1 MDRRP
6 DEPSAAAPPAAPAN
20 SLAVTV
26 GVGLAFAA
34 LLVLVVPRHEPWF
47 DEAQAWL
54 LARDM
59 SPTELLAVAG
69 RYEGSPVLWHLLLT
83 GPAHVGLPYA
93 SIQWLAAGLALL
105 GVLVLVH
112 RAPLPLPLRVA
123 APFTFFLAYQYAVVA
138 RNYCLLP
145 PLLWLIAVL
154 HPRRDERP
162 FLYVGLLAL
171 LANVSLHGTLIAL
184 ALAGLHVVEIVRRRP
199 KPWRRLAVAYAGFAA
214 VVGLVVFQLWPP
226 ADLASPAPPGL
237 NLSPANFVHV
247 SADAL
252 DNAFTERPL
261 LSYAALAVSLVWF
274 ARKRCL
280 ALYLAPTLLLL
291 TLFAVKY
298 MNAWH
303 EGVLF
308 LVWLFALWR
317 SFAEPERTRFDA
329 RVLRPAVVG
338 AALVV
343 IGVQVYWAAAAL
355 GNDWRFAYSGS
366 RAAAD
371 CLRER
376 GLDHRTVYGAGFQT
390 VALLPYFPD
399 NRFANFNGGQA
410 RPCYWRWAAPP
421 PMPAGDGLQPDST
434 AASYAAIAALRPDVI
449 VLGLKRPHQLDPP
462 TPPGYAVVGAFPGWL
477 FWKDRTLEPDA
488 FIVLE
493 RTDPPA
499 EPEVAHRST
508 TP

>member
-1 MDRRP
+1 MDRQSDGP
-6 DEPSAAAPPAAPAN
+6 GAAAPAN
-20 SLAVTV
+20 SLAVTLA
-26 GVGLAFAA
+26 VGLAFVAVL
-34 LLVLVVPRHEPWF
+34 LLVAPRHEPWF

-54 LARDM
+54 MARDM
-59 SPTELLAVAG
+59 SPAELVADAG
-69 RYEGSPVLWHLLLT
+69 RYEGSPVLWHVLLT

-93 SIQWLAAGLALL
+93 FIQWLAAGLALL
-105 GVLVLVH
+105 GAVLLLH
-112 RAPLPLPLRVA
+112 CAPLPLPLRVA

-145 PLLWLIAVL
+145 PLLWLLAVL

-184 ALAGLHVVEIVRRRP
+184 ALAGLHVSEVVRIRP
-199 KPWRRLAVAYAGFAA
+199 KLWRWLAVAYAGFAA
-214 VVGLVVFQLWPP
+214 VVALVAFQLWPP
-226 ADLASPAPPGL
+226 TDLASPAPPGL

-252 DNAFTERPL
+252 NNALTEWPV
-261 LSYAALAVSLVWF
+261 LSYAALAASLVWF

-291 TLFAVKY
+291 ALFAVKY

-317 SFAEPERTRFDA
+317 SFAEPDRTRFDA
-329 RVLRPAVVG
+329 QVLRPAVVG

-343 IGVQVYWAAAAL
+343 LGIQVYWAATAL

-376 GLDHRTVYGAGFQT
+376 GLDRRNVYAAGFQT
-390 VALLPYFPD
+390 VALLPYFAD
-399 NRFANFNGGQA
+399 NRFANFNGGRA

-421 PMPAGDGLQPDST
+421 PMPAGDGLRPDST
-434 AASYAAIAALRPDVI
+434 AVSYAEIAALRPDAI
-449 VLGLKRPHQLDPP
+449 VLGVKRPHQLDPP
-462 TPPGYAVVGAFPGWL
+462 VPPGYAVVGAFPGWL
-477 FWKDRTLEPDA
+477 FWKDRALEPDA
-488 FIVLE
+488 FIVME

-499 EPEVAHRST
+499 DPDVILRST